1 MKAMQL
7 IEKVET
13 FLRDE
18 QGLTMVEYAV
28 AGGMIAAAGVISFQL
43 LGVQVTRIIDLLTGE
58 LSGVAP

>member
-1 MKAMQL
+1 MNAMQ
-7 IEKVET
+7 ITKNVKT

-43 LGVQVTRIIDLLTGE
+43 LGVQVTRIIDILTGE
-58 LSGVAP
+58 LSAVAP